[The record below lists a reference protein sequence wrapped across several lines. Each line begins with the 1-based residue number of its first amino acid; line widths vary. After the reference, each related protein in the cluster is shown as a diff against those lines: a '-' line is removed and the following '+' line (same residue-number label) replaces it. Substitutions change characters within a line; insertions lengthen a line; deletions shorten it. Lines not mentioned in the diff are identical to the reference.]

1 MRRLLVLWDIDH
13 TLLDAGDV
21 GREAYAAAF
30 LTATGLSL
38 RRPWRFD
45 GRTERAAVTDE
56 LREHGLDPNDAM
68 LAHFAGL
75 LVAEFRHRTVD
86 MVAGGRVLPGVVA
99 AVAALATLP
108 GVHQSVLTGNL
119 YEMAELKLAAFG
131 LTPHLD
137 LRLGAYGN
145 DAYERTD
152 LARFALARAQ
162 RHLGGRYDGSDA
174 VIIGDTPR
182 DVATARAVGARAIA
196 VATGTTTLA
205 ELVAAGAD
213 VVLPDLTDTAA
224 VVRAVSGAG
233 ATA

>member
-1 MRRLLVLWDIDH
+1 MPRLLVLWDIDH

-21 GREAYAAAF
+21 GRDAYVAAF
-30 LTATGLSL
+30 RAATGLSL

-68 LAHFAGL
+68 LARFAGL
-75 LVAEFRHRTVD
+75 LIAEFRRRTVD
-86 MVAGGRVLPGVVA
+86 MVAGGRVLPG
-99 AVAALATLP
+99 AVAALTALAMLS

-131 LTPHLD
+131 LMPHLD

-152 LARFALARAQ
+152 LARFALVRAE
-162 RHLGGRYDGSDA
+162 RHLGGRYGGSDA
-174 VIIGDTPR
+174 VIVGDTPR
-182 DVATARAVGARAIA
+182 DVATARAVGARAVA
-196 VATGTTTLA
+196 VATGTATLA

-213 VVLPDLTDTAA
+213 VALPDLTDTAA
-224 VVRAVSGAG
+224 VVRAVSGA
-233 ATA
+233 